1 MSPVNISGF
10 SQLDKIHGRL
20 ARRKFLFCFVLF
32 ILQHKILCQSGCINE
47 ILFIEK
53 LLLASI
59 TKETEN
65 EKLKK

>member
-10 SQLDKIHGRL
+10 SQLDKIHGRQ
-20 ARRKFLFCFVLF
+20 AKRKLLFCFVLF

-47 ILFIEK
+47 IFIEN